1 MRGSI
6 ADGTGLDADTIHL
19 HWLDWHLGVQREP
32 LRRILAPYLGTRP
45 QSVGF
50 IQDDAS
56 SKPRLAGDC
65 GGLCFN
71 WSHSGE
77 WALAAVARDV
87 ELGVDLECRQ
97 RKVNALELAERF
109 FSASESRYL
118 KDLPAGSRAA
128 AFMRLWTGKEA
139 VLKALG
145 WGLSGGLDRVVLSLS
160 GGQGLRI
167 DQLALT
173 ELPEQQLR
181 LRSLPVPRQNA
192 FAALA
197 WLGGPCHIV
206 HFRNGEVLAKSALT
220 SPEAQEL
227 LS

>member
-56 SKPRLAGDC
+56 SKPRLAGESA
-65 GGLCFN
+65 GLCFN

-97 RKVNALELAERF
+97 RKVNALGLAERF
-109 FSASESRYL
+109 FSAGEFRYL
-118 KDLPAGSRAA
+118 QDLPPQSRAS

-139 VLKALG
+139 VLKTLG
-145 WGLSGGLDRVVLSLS
+145 LGISGGLDRVVLSLS
-160 GGQGLRI
+160 PRQDLRI
-167 DQLALT
+167 DQLALSN
-173 ELPEQQLR
+173 LHEQDLR
-181 LRSLPVPRQNA
+181 LQSLPVPRQNA

-197 WLGGPCHIV
+197 WVGGPRRIV
-206 HFRNGEVLAKSALT
+206 HFRNGELLAESALT
-220 SPEAQEL
+220 APEAQEL